1 MIRIKTLISKIKTTV
16 RFKLCFSKTP
26 RVFGYSIGE
35 TVPFKDCG
43 NLKIPKSVAYRHCST
58 TPKAT
63 MVTQNIND
71 LVFGTPGAGK
81 SIDLNTQK
89 YIEKEKGINMMNY
102 SGKQPL
108 TVVASS
114 TILGEKSTI
123 KYLRDDVTQIM
134 YMLIDSH
141 SIERFGYSYSGSE
154 SKAISVMYNSD
165 GTVMNYKQFVELYT
179 DYLDEIEVTR
189 KSKLR

>member
-1 MIRIKTLISKIKTTV
+1 MIRIKTLISQIRTTV
-16 RFKLCFSKTP
+16 RLMLCFCKTP
-26 RVFGYSIGE
+26 RPFGCRIGE
-35 TVPFKDCG
+35 AIHLSD
-43 NLKIPKSVAYRHCST
+43 LKIPKTVAYRHCST
-58 TPKAT
+58 IPKAP
-63 MVTQNIND
+63 MVTQNMND
-71 LVFGTPGAGK
+71 LVFETSSAG
-81 SIDLNTQK
+81 NQK
-89 YIEKEKGINMMNY
+89 YIRKEKGINMINC

-141 SIERFGYSYSGSE
+141 RIEKFGYSYSGSE

-165 GTVMNYKQFVELYT
+165 GTVMNYKQFAELYT
-179 DYLDEIEVTR
+179 DYLDEIELTF
-189 KSKLR
+189 KSKLK

>member
-1 MIRIKTLISKIKTTV
+1 MIRIKTLISQIKTTA
-16 RFKLCFSKTP
+16 RLKLCFSKTP
-26 RVFGYSIGE
+26 RAFGCSIGE
-35 TVPFKDCG
+35 TEHLSD
-43 NLKIPKSVAYRHCST
+43 LKIPKTVAYRHCRT
-58 TPKAT
+58 IPKAT

-71 LVFGTPGAGK
+71 LVFGTSGAGK